1 MANSSIGKTL
11 AFWGIVLLL
20 SPILIPIIVLQMLGV
35 IRGSGFKWD
44 YFPADRDVPLR
55 RWTRCVN
62 SIVANDNS
70 TRLDEFE
77 PAKEALSEAWGV
89 RDRNGYDRLAAH
101 LNATSDED
109 LAWNVGRLLGVTRM
123 AMAAKLVSEEDGWQ
137 QIREG
142 VLRLQKTYGSW
153 HSLAEAMADG
163 LRRQAKVDPEPWNEP
178 ALKLMASNVE
188 SLSKSLWS
196 DTPWDLKV

>member
-11 AFWGIVLLL
+11 AFWGFVLLL
-20 SPILIPIIVLQMLGV
+20 SPILIPMIVLQMLGV

-62 SIVANDNS
+62 SIVANDSS

-77 PAKEALSEAWGV
+77 PSKKALAEAWGV

-101 LNATSDED
+101 LTGTPEED
-109 LAWNVGRLLGVTRM
+109 LGWNVGRLLSVTRM
-123 AMAAKLVSEEDGWQ
+123 AVASKLISGEEGWQ
-137 QIREG
+137 QIRES
-142 VLRLQKTYGSW
+142 VLRLQRAYGSW
-153 HSLAEAMADG
+153 HSLAQAMAEG
-163 LRRQAKVDPEPWNEP
+163 LKRQAKTDPEPWNEP

-188 SLSKSLWS
+188 NLAKSLWS